1 MPLFSLKHSVWF
13 HYTHYNNFIILR
25 TIVVSKR
32 AMREKETGLE
42 KMRKTQR
49 TNYNNIH
56 SWYLG
61 VWFDYPHSIAVLCHG
76 LHSQRE
82 KECNGS
88 THKFGEEFVENEITG
103 HFFYGTEWIF
113 GNRKFVGNC
122 GRCAIHIQILSVN

>member
-13 HYTHYNNFIILR
+13 HYTHYNNFIRLG

-88 THKFGEEFVENEITG
+88 THKFGEEFVENEIIG
-103 HFFYGTEWIF
+103 HFFMEPNGFLETENLLEIVEGVRYTYRF
-113 GNRKFVGNC
+113 Y
-122 GRCAIHIQILSVN
+122 Q